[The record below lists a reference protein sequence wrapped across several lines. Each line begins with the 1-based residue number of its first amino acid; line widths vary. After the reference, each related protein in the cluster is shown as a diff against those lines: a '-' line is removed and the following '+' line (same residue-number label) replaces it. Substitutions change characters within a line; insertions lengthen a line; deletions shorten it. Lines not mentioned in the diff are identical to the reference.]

1 MRDNALVPL
10 TRDQRERV
18 IEKAVDILR
27 HRRRDRLLAILEERL
42 ARGDYPADQE
52 EERDLDR
59 IAWAIA
65 RAVDEQ
71 LGTDQG

>member
-1 MRDNALVPL
+1 MRDNASVPL

-18 IEKAVDILR
+18 IQKAVDLLR
-27 HRRRDRLLAILEERL
+27 HRRRDRLLAILEERI
-42 ARGDYPADQE
+42 ARGDYPPDQE

-59 IAWAIA
+59 VARAIA

-71 LGTDQG
+71 LGRDEG